1 MCTTGVQI
9 SIMVT
14 ISRDSRAPV
23 GKQVANL
30 FVGGTMKRILGM
42 SFLILALS
50 SLALANS
57 SIDFTNEGGT
67 LVGGSSGLSLIGSK
81 LVSVQGFDGMG
92 QVVGSLGTVSFSTG
106 DMTSG
111 SMTSDASFAG
121 GGSFVITGN
130 GSDGI
135 PNEVIFKGT
144 FTGPV
149 TLIVAHDANGAISY
163 ELKGIVSGTW
173 FNGQMMTG
181 KVVEMTV
188 GSNGLFEGSATLANS
203 NCKNMVPE
211 PGTLGLL
218 GTGLVGLAGALRLK
232 KKNS

>member
-1 MCTTGVQI
+1 
-9 SIMVT
+9 
-14 ISRDSRAPV
+14 
-23 GKQVANL
+23 
-30 FVGGTMKRILGM
+30 MKRILGM

-67 LVGGSSGLSLIGSK
+67 LVGGSSGLSLTGSK

-92 QVVGSLGTVSFSTG
+92 QVIGSLGTVSFSTG
-106 DMTSG
+106 DLTSG